1 MASTTIGG
9 LIGLG
14 LGAYGKKPKV
24 PSLKEISPDAT
35 QKATVAG
42 NIANFADIAK
52 LATQVN
58 TFSQDQLDA
67 LIDRVLPGARQQI
80 QETLSSQLRGKIP
93 QDVQNAIY
101 RSTAERGVAGGF
113 GGSQFGRN
121 VTARDLGLTSLE
133 ITNKALSSTESWLA
147 KATAPQF
154 DVTSM
159 FFTPQQ
165 RLAFEQEQQSR
176 QFQRD
181 VMAAGVAAA
190 PDPAMAAIAQGI
202 DSDFARVENAAL
214 SFGGMAA
221 GGGLGGAAKPAS
233 GGFGGVVSQ
242 GGLGYSPV
250 DPYNLGGYNF

>member
-9 LIGLG
+9 LAGWA

-24 PSLKEISPDAT
+24 PNLKEISPDAT

-42 NIANFADIAK
+42 NTTNFADIAK

-58 TFSQDQLDA
+58 TFNQDQLDA
-67 LIDRVLPGARQQI
+67 LIDRVLPGARTQI
-80 QETLSSQLRGKIP
+80 QETLGSQLRGEIP
-93 QDVQNAIY
+93 KDVQNAIY
-101 RSTAERGVAGGF
+101 RSTAERGVSGGF
-113 GGSQFGRN
+113 GGSGFGRN

-133 ITNKALSSTESWLA
+133 ITNKALTSAESWLA
-147 KATAPQF
+147 KASAPQF

-165 RLAFEQEQQSR
+165 RLAFEQQQQSV

-181 VMAAGVAAA
+181 VMQAGVDAA

-202 DSDFARVENAAL
+202 DSDIARVQNAAL
-214 SFGGMAA
+214 SIGGMYAG
-221 GGGLGGAAKPAS
+221 GGGLGGGSSTTPAAQPRQTGGL
-233 GGFGGVVSQ
+233 GGFGGGI
-242 GGLGYSPV
+242 GG
-250 DPYNLGGYNF
+250 